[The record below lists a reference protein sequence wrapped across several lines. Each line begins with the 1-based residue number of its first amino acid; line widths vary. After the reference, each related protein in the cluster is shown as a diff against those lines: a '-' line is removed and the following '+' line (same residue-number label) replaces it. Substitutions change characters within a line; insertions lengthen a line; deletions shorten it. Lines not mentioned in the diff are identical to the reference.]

1 MNKQQQMQ
9 DILKETVEYYR
20 EDPAGRRCVTDD
32 GECMYTWGNNHCAI
46 GRYLREEYKTET
58 WDCNNESVNEL
69 CEHNPDAFSV
79 DWVLRDGVHGI
90 DPDFWASLQ
99 DIHDTT
105 SYWEEWNR
113 NVDGVRKYGFTDRG
127 KEAYVELQDKIAEG
141 RYDD

>member
-69 CEHNPDAFSV
+69 RERSDEGYSI
-79 DWVLRDGVHGI
+79 DWALRDEVQGL
-90 DPDFWASLQ
+90 DADFWTLLQ
-99 DIHDTT
+99 EIHDTT
-105 SYWEEWNR
+105 SYWEEWSR
-113 NVDGVRKYGFTDRG
+113 DEDGLRKYGFTDRG
-127 KEAYVELQDKIAEG
+127 KEAYVELQDKIAYG
-141 RYDD
+141 DYDG